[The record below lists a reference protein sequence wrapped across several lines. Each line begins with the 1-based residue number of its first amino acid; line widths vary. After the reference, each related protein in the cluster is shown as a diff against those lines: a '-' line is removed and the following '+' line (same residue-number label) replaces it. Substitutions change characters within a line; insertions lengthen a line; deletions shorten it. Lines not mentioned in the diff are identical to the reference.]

1 MLQVRVRAGLSTL
14 FALPVQDPGFRAKHK
29 RSKREREQKLSGAP
43 PHGKR
48 TLTLVKSF
56 PDQSHCL
63 NTNSSSLVS
72 NILFPWGDSQCGLMC
87 SPFRSQQDRGFFTPS
102 PGQGRSQQ
110 TEWPESARDMKGNS
124 QSARRTQVLS
134 RTLTTPWQVWNSS
147 CLEVALVVWLPE
159 DLSLSGSS
167 DKCHRYLWLLLYLS
181 HSFP

>member
-43 PHGKR
+43 HGKR
-48 TLTLVKSF
+48 TLALVKSF

-102 PGQGRSQQ
+102 SGQGRSQQ